1 MLILISGVNR
11 TRLQSCISQ
20 RFSQHPGCSVML
32 CQVQR
37 DLRGRTF
44 GGCTHR
50 DKKKKALYALI
61 QLYTVY
67 ICHSFSFA
75 ITHFTQDLRHLKCSR
90 GVHVGSD
97 DGDASVALF
106 GVAECERPLKVHLR
120 GTGSD

>member
-1 MLILISGVNR
+1 MYFPTLLTASWLFCDALSNTKGSPWKNVWWVH
-11 TRLQSCISQ
+11 TQ
-20 RFSQHPGCSVML
+20 R
-32 CQVQR
+32 
-37 DLRGRTF
+37 
-44 GGCTHR
+44 
-50 DKKKKALYALI
+50 KKKKALYALI

>member
-1 MLILISGVNR
+1 MYFPTLPTASWLFCDSLSNTCKGISVEE
-11 TRLQSCISQ
+11 RLVGA
-20 RFSQHPGCSVML
+20 H
-32 CQVQR
+32 
-37 DLRGRTF
+37 TE
-44 GGCTHR
+44 T
-50 DKKKKALYALI
+50 KKALHASI
-61 QLYTVY
+61 QLHTVY

-120 GTGSD
+120 RTGSD